1 MILLRTASATQTQ
14 EAAAVLAELAEGGD
28 VILLAGDLG
37 AGKTT
42 FTQGFGRALGITDPI
57 TSPTF
62 TLARQYQGRL
72 MLHHLDVYRFDSNL
86 EVFDVGLAELID
98 DRASVTVIEWGDAI
112 RTELPLAVLEIE
124 LRLGDDDDERHISL
138 RFTGLD
144 WQKRQPNYV
153 AALAPWIVEG
163 DQ

>member
-1 MILLRTASATQTQ
+1 MILLRTASANQTQ
-14 EAAAVLAELAEGGD
+14 EVAAIIADLARGRD
-28 VILLAGDLG
+28 VIILAGDLG

-42 FTQGFGRALGITDPI
+42 FTQGFGRALGISDPI

-98 DRASVTVIEWGDAI
+98 DPESVTVVEWGDAI
-112 RTELPLAVLEIE
+112 RAELPLAALEIE
-124 LRLGDDDDERHISL
+124 LRLGDDDDDRHITM
-138 RFTGLD
+138 RFSGAT
-144 WQKRQPNYV
+144 WQQRKPIFAN
-153 AALAPWIVEG
+153 ALASWIAEG
-163 DQ
+163 DV